1 MTWERAWAFTGRWSL
16 PHRHCRRARQ
26 RGDAVR
32 RIDAEIIRAAAA
44 HGQGEPTR
52 KRSSRSS
59 GSRYGDAVITRV
71 RRAAA
76 ADIPPAARVLG
87 CAFDEYPWTR
97 WSIPADGYAQRLEGL
112 QEIYLRH
119 ALRCGLVLVTE
130 DVDGVVALLPP
141 DAPAPPDVDQARIAE
156 LLGERLAVLVSA
168 ELPAA
173 PPGSWELATLGVH
186 PGSWGRGC
194 GSALLAGALQE
205 VDRAEARTVSLETS
219 DPRNVALYERHGFD
233 LTATTHIPDG
243 PVVHWMVR
251 TARRG

>member
-173 PPGSWELATLGVH
+173 
-186 PGSWGRGC
+186 
-194 GSALLAGALQE
+194 
-205 VDRAEARTVSLETS
+205 ETS
-219 DPRNVALYERHGFD
+219 TASRSPRSSAIRAWSTSRRSGSIGRQQRHHRPHVSV
-233 LTATTHIPDG
+233 TSTTH
-243 PVVHWMVR
+243 
-251 TARRG
+251 RRA